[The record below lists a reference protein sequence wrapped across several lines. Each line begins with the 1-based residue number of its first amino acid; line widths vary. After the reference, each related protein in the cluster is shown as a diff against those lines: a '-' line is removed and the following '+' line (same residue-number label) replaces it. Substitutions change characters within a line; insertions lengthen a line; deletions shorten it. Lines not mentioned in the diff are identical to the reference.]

1 MHQDRK
7 KGQCCT
13 KLRLRDS
20 PEKCLPDLLRGAPDG
35 SQPTAGTIDRRG
47 RLFSLP

>member
-7 KGQCCT
+7 KGQCCA
-13 KLRLRDS
+13 KPRLRDS
-20 PEKCLPDLLRGAPDG
+20 PEKCLPDLLRGAPDVN
-35 SQPTAGTIDRRG
+35 QPTARSDRRG